1 MFETRMKYLALA
13 SFTVFSM
20 GACGEVPNAAGEAQ
34 PASNETPVA
43 STNTKAAPSG
53 DWPMWGHSTSRNMYN
68 PNSGSLTIDFYPG
81 DFIGASDEID
91 PETSTN
97 VKWIAKLGSQ
107 SYGNATIADG
117 RVYVGTNNDAPRFD
131 KYKGDRCV
139 LNCFDEETGEL
150 IWQINFPKL
159 GTGKVSDWEFL
170 GICSSP
176 AVEGDRVYFVSNLCQ
191 VICADVNGMADGN
204 DGPFQDEAMLFG
216 AKIKVGP
223 PVELGPKDGDIIWT
237 LNMIDECGVFPH
249 NITSSA
255 VLVADDKLWVTT
267 SNGVDYGHVE
277 TPAPFAPCLIQVD
290 KKTGK
295 LLGEESS
302 GLSERIFHC
311 NWTSPTWFETD
322 DSKLGI
328 FGGPDGWVYGFRP
341 DPKENEEGYA
351 ILDEAFRFD
360 ANPAIYRERDG
371 KPVRYVTV
379 AGPSEVIATPV
390 VYKNRVYVP
399 IGQDPEHGEGA
410 GNLVCI
416 DPTKTGNSTES
427 GMVWQFDQINRSVST
442 PSIVDDLVYVA
453 DYSGFVY
460 CLDADTGELY
470 WKHDT
475 MSHIWGST
483 LVADGKVFIGNEDG
497 YLTILKTGK
506 EKELLGEIDMMSPI
520 YSSPVAANGVL
531 YVQTHT
537 HLFAIKETP

>member
-1 MFETRMKYLALA
+1 MKALRLRNVCVLSLVLGCLA
-13 SFTVFSM
+13 FS
-20 GACGEVPNAAGEAQ
+20 GKGD
-34 PASNETPVA
+34 
-43 STNTKAAPSG
+43 
-53 DWPMWGHSTSRNMYN
+53 DWPMWGRTPSRNMSN
-68 PNSGSLTIDFYPG
+68 NENQSLVVDFHPG
-81 DFIGASDEID
+81 EFIGASDEID
-91 PETSTN
+91 ASTAKN

-107 SYGNATIADG
+107 SYGNVTISNG
-117 RVYVGTNNDAPRFD
+117 RVFVGTNNDSPRD
-131 KYKGDRCV
+131 PKYTGDRSV
-139 LNCFDEETGEL
+139 IYCFDEETGEL
-150 IWQINFPKL
+150 HWELNFPKL

-170 GICSSP
+170 GISSSP
-176 AVEGDRVYFVSNLCQ
+176 TIDGDRVYFVSNLCQ
-191 VICADVNGMADGN
+191 VVCADVNGMADGN
-204 DGPFQDEAMLFG
+204 DGPFKDEATLLAG
-216 AKIKVGP
+216 RGKP
-223 PVELGPKDGDIIWT
+223 PLEMGEKDGDIIWT

-249 NITSSA
+249 NITSSS
-255 VLVADDKLWVTT
+255 VLVVGDTLWVTT

-290 KKTGK
+290 KLTGK

-311 NWTSPTWFETD
+311 NWTSPSFLKTADRE
-322 DSKLGI
+322 LCL
-328 FGGPDGWVYGFRP
+328 FGGPDGWVYGFRTKSIE
-341 DPKENEEGYA
+341 DEDGYK

-360 ANPAIYRERDG
+360 ANPPEYRIKDG
-371 KPVRYVTV
+371 KPVRYAT
-379 AGPSEVIATPV
+379 ANGPSEIIATPV
-390 VYKNRVYVP
+390 VYKDRVYVP

-416 DPTKTGNSTES
+416 DTSKTGDTTKTAE
-427 GMVWQFDQINRSVST
+427 VWSFKEINRSLST

-470 WKHDT
+470 WKYDT

-497 YLTILKTGK
+497 YLTILKAGK
-506 EKELLGEIDMMSPI
+506 EKELITEIDMMSPI

-537 HLFAIKETP
+537 HLFALKDMTE